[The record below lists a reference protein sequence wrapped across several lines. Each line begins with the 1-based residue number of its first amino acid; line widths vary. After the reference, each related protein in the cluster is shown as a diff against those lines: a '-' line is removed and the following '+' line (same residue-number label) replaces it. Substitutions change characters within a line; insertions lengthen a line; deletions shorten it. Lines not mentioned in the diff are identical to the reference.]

1 MSNRSVTFTDII
13 GSSNRLLRILYL
25 YVSFC
30 NKSYAVKVMRRASL
44 VIMLVCVVLQNAF
57 VMFTG
62 LVALSGCLGYMV
74 YLNWNVDKENTYI
87 AIAEDDSLQRRQRKS
102 RWD

>member
-1 MSNRSVTFTDII
+1 MSS
-13 GSSNRLLRILYL
+13 
-25 YVSFC
+25 C
-30 NKSYAVKVMRRASL
+30 NKSYTVKVMGTALL
-44 VIMLVCVVLQNAF
+44 VIFLVFVLLQNAF

-87 AIAEDDSLQRRQRKS
+87 AIAEDDSLQRRQRTS